1 MQANHTPIGAME
13 HFEHWLDNRDRPG
26 TRQREQLTHAA
37 AKPYRYVWKAWVQWL
52 TSPRA
57 LANGDTAPPLAPD
70 WTQAKAAHVMQYLDS
85 GVEAAASARRG
96 KSAPISEVTRRRY
109 WRVLQ
114 MIYAHAV
121 NQHII
126 DINPVMATDDVT
138 APPQE
143 DSEGMVLLGE
153 QWRVVELA
161 ITGGKSA
168 SDQRDRA
175 ILRVLMDAGL
185 TTSELAGLKLHQVGS
200 HLTKV
205 TITVAGA
212 RGAQNRVVKL
222 GLAASTELRKWI
234 EVRWRLP
241 VSPGT
246 DPGLVFITN
255 RGRPMSGRML
265 FEQVS
270 NTVIRGL
277 RDGGFKLPQ
286 HIGPQVLRNS
296 RIVMWLNGGMPV
308 EEVCR
313 LAGFKDFRSLRGLRR
328 HINPGV
334 LPAPP
339 KRAQSDP
346 EVE

>member
-1 MQANHTPIGAME
+1 MQASQPPIGAME

-26 TRQREQLTHAA
+26 TRQRERLTHAA
-37 AKPYRYVWKAWVQWL
+37 AKPYRYIWKAWVQWL
-52 TSPRA
+52 TSPRV
-57 LANGDTAPPLAPD
+57 LANGETAPPLAAD
-70 WTQAKAAHVMQYLDS
+70 WTQAKAAHVLKYLDS
-85 GVEAAASARRG
+85 GVEAAASARRRG
-96 KSAPISEVTRRRY
+96 TAQISEITRRRY

-143 DSEGMVLLGE
+143 DSEGMVLLGA
-153 QWRVVELA
+153 QWQVVRLA
-161 ITGGKSA
+161 ITRGTSP

-175 ILRVLMDAGL
+175 ILTVLMDAGL

-205 TITVAGA
+205 TLKLTGA
-212 RGAQNRVVKL
+212 RDKQTRTVTL
-222 GLAASTELRKWI
+222 GLAASAELRKWI

-241 VSPGT
+241 VRPDT

-277 RDGGFKLPQ
+277 RNGGFDLPQ

-296 RIVMWLNGGMPV
+296 RIVMWLNEGMAV
-308 EEVCR
+308 EDVCKR
-313 LAGFKDFRSLRGLRR
+313 AGLKDFRSLRGLRR

-334 LPAPP
+334 LPALP
-339 KRAQSDP
+339 KRARSDP